1 MRSGVALST
10 SSGMLGCST
19 ARQVHGVPKCTTTHT
34 KWARET
40 NENYQQWRQCTD
52 RDTEFWASFFCHFK
66 KLQCKS
72 VFIVNV
78 TFKSQILKLIF
89 CSRQSHVNQNRRK
102 R

>member
-52 RDTEFWASFFCHFK
+52 RDTFECLIKNCLALFHVTSNKFANVISF
-66 KLQCKS
+66 
-72 VFIVNV
+72 FIVN
-78 TFKSQILKLIF
+78 
-89 CSRQSHVNQNRRK
+89 R
-102 R
+102 